1 MEGDEDRDGV
11 PRQADDG
18 RLAVADAGAPDPLG
32 ASRLLGDAVEAGV
45 GAQRPAHH
53 LVGALGDAARGDDQ
67 VRLGRAVEG
76 VAQLSGRV
84 PGAQVGGHGPSGF
97 LDETAQEE
105 AVGVRDLP
113 VGEAVAGGGEFRSGG
128 DDEDAGA
135 RVDAQGAVPDRGG
148 GRQFL
153 AAQHRPR
160 PHDEVP
166 GLDRLSPVAHVSAP
180 FGEP

>member
-18 RLAVADAGAPDPLG
+18 RLAAADAGAPDPLG
-32 ASRLLGDAVEAGV
+32 ASRLLGDAVEARI

-76 VAQLSGRV
+76 VAQLYGRV

-97 LDETAQEE
+97 LDEAAQEE

-135 RVDAQGAVPDRGG
+135 RVDAQGPVPDRGG